1 MADNIFKV
9 EIITPD
15 RVFYK
20 GESDFIEFT
29 SMSGELGVYKN
40 HIPMTTVLAPGLVTI
55 HNGEEEKVAAVHA
68 GFAEILGDKVTL
80 LAELAEWPD
89 EIDVS
94 RAESA
99 KERAEER
106 LANHTAEIDV
116 KRAEY
121 ALRKALIRIDAADHK
136 SILLKGNSSS
146 DRAVFLL
153 LSAQILPLI

>member
-29 SMSGELGVYKN
+29 SMSGELRVYKN

-116 KRAEY
+116 KRAEF

-136 SILLKGNSSS
+136 
-146 DRAVFLL
+146 
-153 LSAQILPLI
+153 